1 MEAPHGQTAFIDGMR
16 VTQEHLIH
24 LQDILHLAV
33 MQIRAGL
40 GLGKVVHGL
49 KAEVTATGTVSI
61 GPGLAYDALG
71 RPLQSDAAR
80 ELTPAFGNAT
90 VLYAVIAHDLHYDQF
105 FRGFPTVIDD
115 VVRVELRNA
124 PPPYDD
130 NAVRIAEI
138 RPASVTAPL
147 PTGGGVPTTAA
158 AAPALLVSQSGDWF
172 LPPLYHGHSGKFFTD
187 AQALWRYD
195 GNPLGVAG
203 PLYDSGFIQLAPGGK
218 VTLKHGLHGRD
229 FLAQL
234 EASKA
239 DGAITNHGSGREYWY
254 ELPEDGVAVIARTR
268 TKEYSR
274 FRLRLWP
281 FGSAGAAPQS
291 PILPV
296 ANAGADEIVELGTS
310 FRLDGTQSRSPAAK
324 ALVKFKWTQLS

>member
-1 MEAPHGQTAFIDGMR
+1 MDAPHGQTAFIDGMR
-16 VTQEHLIH
+16 VSQEHLIH

-33 MQIRAGL
+33 MQIREGL

-49 KAEVTATGTVSI
+49 KAEATPAGTVRI

-71 RPLQSDAAR
+71 RPLQLDAAR
-80 ELTPAFGNAT
+80 ELTPAFGNAA
-90 VLYAVIAHDLHYDQF
+90 VLYAVIIHDLHYDLF
-105 FRGFPTVIDD
+105 FRGFPTVVDD

-138 RPASVTAPL
+138 RPAPVTAEAP
-147 PTGGGVPTTAA
+147 V
-158 AAPALLVSQSGDWF
+158 PALLVSQSGDWF
-172 LPPLYHGHSGKFFTD
+172 LPPLYHGHSGRFFTD
-187 AQALWRYD
+187 AQARWRYD

-203 PLYDSGFIQLAPGGK
+203 PLYDSGFIQLPPGGK

-239 DGAITNHGSGREYWY
+239 DGTITNHGSGREFWY

-281 FGSAGAAPQS
+281 FGSPGAAPQG
-291 PILPV
+291 PVLPV